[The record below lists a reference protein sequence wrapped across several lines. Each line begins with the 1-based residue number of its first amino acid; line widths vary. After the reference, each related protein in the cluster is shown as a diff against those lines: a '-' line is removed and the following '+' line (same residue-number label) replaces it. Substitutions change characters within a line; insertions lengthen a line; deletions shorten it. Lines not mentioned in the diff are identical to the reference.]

1 MHLLRIF
8 LQKMQG
14 GGGKNEARLHSFH
27 LTDAYIISSKH

>member
-1 MHLLRIF
+1 MHPLRNF

-14 GGGKNEARLHSFH
+14 GGGKNEACLHYFH